1 MKRLTLPILL
11 TTLLVAS
18 SYSQVYAFPD
28 SIKKVEFWA
37 PPVMLEGYEYDVI
50 VVLVGYNAEE
60 TRFDILSNNENI
72 VGVIDREITIE
83 PFKSHGVAKVKANS
97 AGKVDL
103 FAVSGDELLTTS
115 AEVVE
120 PALMPAK
127 LDIVLPS
134 NRVAVNQIPA
144 YVFLV
149 DAFNNPLQ
157 ATEDIEV
164 NVSSFG
170 NVYAQVSKTVI
181 KKDTH
186 YSKFII
192 DVKGDGGVTAATN
205 NLQPDTEMLEF
216 ASVSDDVELKVEV
229 APDPLATSSSGEV
242 YVWLEKDG
250 KPFVPERNVKVTLV
264 SEDSRFLAFSKAVQF
279 SAPLDRDLVSTAEIF
294 IKGGE
299 SYTHTMVWTTDFLI
313 KNQQQNQQAN
323 QTTTNNEDEEEEI
336 IITAIADG
344 FDSAET
350 TVEIRKPVKNDPN
363 FTRIFA
369 FPDPAID
376 KLDIIVALYFIEE
389 TDEEDE
395 DEQESDRQTTI
406 DEEEEEQ
413 LCAEEAL
420 TGEDEEQLDQD
431 RERDEDEEE
440 DEETECSLEP
450 VAISESIVAHVS
462 TDSLL
467 RAAYD
472 RVRLDKDDLDIR
484 DHYTVIPARTL
495 GMPGTSKIFGA
506 ADGTRGEKI
515 EIRIEK
521 PHSSIPTIAVKP
533 LPVLANAEQDMFL
546 IYSVKDG
553 AITDLKIKNPVVSTK
568 PAIEIVNIHD
578 ISSINVVNGRS
589 SDLVSGRI
597 VDVTALAQGFVG
609 TATTV
614 TPFNP
619 ELRNIVAYHPPTV
632 HAGEPFPVVF
642 YATDQNKHPI
652 EIVEPSIS
660 PKTDMVKMLGSSF
673 MLSSSSE
680 HSFVFYT
687 KSMNPGISKIESFS
701 YDIALDASVG
711 DEQFD
716 FGDDITLTYQ
726 VIPADARVTLDTDLP
741 FERNEN
747 GFTIESTIPGSHT
760 LLLTAEKEGFK
771 STSKEIQI
779 EITDTFAAGFGAGT
793 SESSKKFD
801 SDMLLKPNST
811 TLLAYVGI
819 LIAIA
824 GGAFYIFAKKKLKR
838 SPNVASEEEL
848 TYLFRGCSDK
858 WTLIL
863 LQ

>member
-1 MKRLTLPILL
+1 
-11 TTLLVAS
+11 
-18 SYSQVYAFPD
+18 
-28 SIKKVEFWA
+28 
-37 PPVMLEGYEYDVI
+37 
-50 VVLVGYNAEE
+50 
-60 TRFDILSNNENI
+60 
-72 VGVIDREITIE
+72 
-83 PFKSHGVAKVKANS
+83 
-97 AGKVDL
+97 
-103 FAVSGDELLTTS
+103 
-115 AEVVE
+115 
-120 PALMPAK
+120 
-127 LDIVLPS
+127 
-134 NRVAVNQIPA
+134 
-144 YVFLV
+144 
-149 DAFNNPLQ
+149 
-157 ATEDIEV
+157 
-164 NVSSFG
+164 
-170 NVYAQVSKTVI
+170 
-181 KKDTH
+181 
-186 YSKFII
+186 
-192 DVKGDGGVTAATN
+192 GVTAATN
-205 NLQPDTEMLEF
+205 NLQPDTEMIEF

-250 KPFVPERNVKVTLV
+250 KPFVPERNVKVTLAT
-264 SEDSRFLAFSKAVQF
+264 EDSRFLAFSKAVQF

-299 SYTHTMVWTTDFLI
+299 SYAHTMVWTTDFLI
-313 KNQQQNQQAN
+313 KNQQQNQQVN
-323 QTTTNNEDEEEEI
+323 QTTTNNEDDEEEI

-350 TVEIRKPVKNDPN
+350 TVEIRQPVQNDPN
-363 FTRIFA
+363 LARIFA

-376 KLDIIVALYFIEE
+376 KLDIIIALYFIEE
-389 TDEEDE
+389 T
-395 DEQESDRQTTI
+395 
-406 DEEEEEQ
+406 
-413 LCAEEAL
+413 
-420 TGEDEEQLDQD
+420 
-431 RERDEDEEE
+431 
-440 DEETECSLEP
+440 SLEP

-495 GMPGTSKIFGA
+495 GMPGTSKIFGV

-521 PHSSIPTIAVKP
+521 PYSSIPTIAVKP

-553 AITDLKIKNPVVSTK
+553 AVTDLKIKNPVVSTK
-568 PAIEIVNIHD
+568 PAIEIGKIRD
-578 ISSINVVNGRS
+578 ISSINVVNGKS

-597 VDVTALAQGFVG
+597 VDVTVLASGFVG
-609 TATTV
+609 AAATV

-660 PKTDMVKMLGSSF
+660 PKTDMVKMLQNSF
-673 MLSSSSE
+673 ILSSSNE
-680 HSFVFYT
+680 HSFVFYAE
-687 KSMNPGISKIESFS
+687 SMNPGISKIESFS
-701 YDIALDASVG
+701 YDITLEASVG
-711 DEQFD
+711 DEQFVL
-716 FGDDITLTYQ
+716 GDDITLTYQ
-726 VIPADARVTLDTDLP
+726 VIPADARITLDADLP
-741 FERNEN
+741 FERNGN

-779 EITDTFAAGFGAGT
+779 EITDTFAVGLGAGT
-793 SESSKKFD
+793 LEPGKKFD
-801 SDMLLKPNST
+801 FDILLKPNSAT
-811 TLLAYVGI
+811 WLAYVGI

-824 GGAFYIFAKKKLKR
+824 GGAFYIFTKKKLKR
-838 SPNVASEEEL
+838 SPNVESEEEL

-858 WTLIL
+858 WTSIL
-863 LQ
+863 PQ